1 MTLTELR
8 YIVALARERHFGRA
22 AQACHASQPT
32 VSVAIRKLEQ
42 ELGVRLFERGA
53 GDVTLTSHGVRIV
66 DQAQRILDGAA
77 EIRQIAR
84 LGADPLNGPLRLAAI
99 YTIGPYLLPA
109 LVRQLLRDVPQMP
122 LLLNEDFTVRLL
134 EMLKNGQIDAAVLAL
149 PLPDAGLVLQPLYD
163 EPFVVAVPRTHPWAR
178 RKSIGVHEL
187 SSQTNLLLGS
197 GHCFRD
203 QVLDACPELDR
214 PGAIDG
220 AQKPVEGSSL
230 ETIRQMVASGI
241 GVAVL
246 PITSMPAQAQ
256 RDALIA
262 YLPFRRPAPSR
273 RVVLAW
279 RKSFTRTP
287 AMHALC
293 SAVQRCA
300 LPGAVVLTPSARDYE
315 AAIV

>member
-22 AQACHASQPT
+22 AESCHASQPT

-53 GDVTLTSHGVRIV
+53 SEVSPTGIGERVIA
-66 DQAQRILDGAA
+66 QAQRVLEQAA
-77 EIRQIAR
+77 EIREIAR
-84 LGADPLNGPLRLAAI
+84 LGRDPLNGPLRVAAI
-99 YTIGPYLLPA
+99 YTVGPYLLPA
-109 LVRQLLRDVPQMP
+109 LVRQLQRDVPQMP
-122 LLLNEDFTVRLL
+122 LLLNENFTVRLL
-134 EMLKNGQIDAAVLAL
+134 EMLKNGEIDAAVLAL
-149 PLPDAGLVLQPLYD
+149 PLPDAGLVVQPLYD
-163 EPFVVAVPRTHPWAR
+163 EAFFAAVPRDHAWAR
-178 RKSIGVHEL
+178 RKSVAMQDL
-187 SSQTNLLLGS
+187 SGQTTLLLGS

-214 PGAIDG
+214 YSGSDER
-220 AQKPVEGSSL
+220 QKPVEGSSL

-246 PITSMPAQAQ
+246 PATSVPERAP

-262 YLPFRRPAPSR
+262 YVPFRRPVPSR

-279 RKSFTRTP
+279 RKSYPRTP
-287 AMHALC
+287 AIEALC
-293 SAVQRCA
+293 AAVYRCP
-300 LPGAVVLTPSARDYE
+300 LPGALKIEPAPRPGK
-315 AAIV
+315 

>member
-22 AQACHASQPT
+22 AESCHASQPT

-53 GDVTLTSHGVRIV
+53 SDVSPTGIGERVV
-66 DQAQRILDGAA
+66 AQAQRVLEQAA
-77 EIRQIAR
+77 EIREIAR
-84 LGADPLNGPLRLAAI
+84 LGRDPLNGPLRVAAI
-99 YTIGPYLLPA
+99 YTVGPYLLPA
-109 LVRQLLRDVPQMP
+109 LVRQLQRDVPQMP
-122 LLLNEDFTVRLL
+122 LLLNENFTVRLL
-134 EMLKNGQIDAAVLAL
+134 EMLKNGEIDAAVLAL
-149 PLPDAGLVLQPLYD
+149 PLPEAGLVIAPLYD
-163 EPFVVAVPRTHPWAR
+163 EPFFAAVPRDHAWAR
-178 RKSIGVHEL
+178 RKAVAVQDL
-187 SSQTNLLLGS
+187 SGQTTLLLGS

-214 PGAIDG
+214 VSNSDER
-220 AQKPVEGSSL
+220 QKPVEGSSL

-246 PITSMPAQAQ
+246 PGTSVPPRPR

-262 YLPFRRPAPSR
+262 YVPFRRPVPSR

-279 RKSFTRTP
+279 RKSYPRTP
-287 AMHALC
+287 AIDALC
-293 SAVQRCA
+293 AAVHRCP
-300 LPGAVVLTPSARDYE
+300 LPGALKIEPPLRPAR
-315 AAIV
+315 